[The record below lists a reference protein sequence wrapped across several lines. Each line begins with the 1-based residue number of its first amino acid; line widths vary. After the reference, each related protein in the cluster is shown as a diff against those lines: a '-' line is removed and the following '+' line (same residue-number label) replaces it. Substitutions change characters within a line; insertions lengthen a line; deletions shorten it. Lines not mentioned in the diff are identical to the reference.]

1 MNKPFSSQTLL
12 PQPIGERNNHPHKPS
27 HSKAKWTI
35 FLLFLFLGSFTKSIA
50 QEPTDYSVHAN
61 IIYHFTKYI
70 DWPESRKTGD
80 FVVGVVGETPLY
92 DQLIKLTAN
101 KWAGTQKIVIR
112 KFSSTQQTFD
122 CHILFIAENESRMIN
137 KIASRTGGEP
147 ILLVT
152 EDYGSRTDKICMH
165 FAINDEKLS
174 LEINK
179 MNIRDRHLR
188 IANELL
194 ELAKVIN

>member
-1 MNKPFSSQTLL
+1 
-12 PQPIGERNNHPHKPS
+12 
-27 HSKAKWTI
+27 
-35 FLLFLFLGSFTKSIA
+35 
-50 QEPTDYSVHAN
+50 
-61 IIYHFTKYI
+61 
-70 DWPESRKTGD
+70 
-80 FVVGVVGETPLY
+80 
-92 DQLIKLTAN
+92 
-101 KWAGTQKIVIR
+101 
-112 KFSSTQQTFD
+112 
-122 CHILFIAENESRMIN
+122 MIN